1 MGDVP
6 ICTMLSGGID
16 SVLTTFYVFKN
27 LDFKKINYQPTSY
40 VFSVKGFDSIDVHK
54 ARLAASSFKKINL
67 KLVEVQA
74 SREQIVEDTPRIIE
88 TFEMRKIK
96 ALSFYP
102 LPIYWYLAPRMKQDG
117 FKVTIGGHGV
127 DELLG
132 AYDSWKEL
140 DKPHEVQIRP
150 VSRLAFINNI
160 YSNMLKRASI
170 IFMNRGP
177 IEARFPFLNH
187 EVCEYMLSID
197 KKWLQFS
204 KHNAEIL
211 ISLIDKKKLST
222 LDKVKN
228 MLAVY
233 LDSENEF
240 EKNFSEKQKNDL
252 RKIFWKFPLIVSS
265 YIASE
270 ESFLEFDQVFNPKL
284 RGQHGAGITSLEK
297 DITIKYSNL
306 GKSDSEIFKKISS
319 KVFM

>member
-1 MGDVP
+1 
-6 ICTMLSGGID
+6 
-16 SVLTTFYVFKN
+16 
-27 LDFKKINYQPTSY
+27 
-40 VFSVKGFDSIDVHK
+40 
-54 ARLAASSFKKINL
+54 
-67 KLVEVQA
+67 
-74 SREQIVEDTPRIIE
+74 
-88 TFEMRKIK
+88 
-96 ALSFYP
+96 
-102 LPIYWYLAPRMKQDG
+102 
-117 FKVTIGGHGV
+117 
-127 DELLG
+127 
-132 AYDSWKEL
+132 
-140 DKPHEVQIRP
+140 
-150 VSRLAFINNI
+150 
-160 YSNMLKRASI
+160 
-170 IFMNRGP
+170 MNRGP